1 MAAVDVPL
9 ADWLFTT
16 LLQEVLRARDLALMC
31 RVLGYEV
38 AFETHIG
45 GALLERRARALL
57 PVLRELSIRRREPI
71 DEVYSWLAEGLIAY
85 NDGRWR
91 EAARVFGRCDEMLR
105 TRCPGEPY
113 ERVLIASYH
122 FTSLALSGE
131 LKALLPRLE
140 EAAQDAAARNNA
152 GASLAAL
159 SGEAAVAWIA
169 AGRGDEAERRCRLA
183 ISATASG
190 SMRWPEN
197 SYRSQHYVALVGG
210 LHTAHYRG
218 EPSVA
223 WRSIT
228 GDWPLLKRAFILPL
242 RWSSVQLRH
251 ARARAALAL
260 ADRLRGELAAV
271 SDAHDAPSR
280 DELLRDAER
289 HLRWLRRDRQRMSA
303 PFADLVEAGLSH
315 QRDDRNAA
323 DAALARAVDGFD
335 RLDMALYREAAR
347 LALGQRRGAAEGDA
361 LSTVALQWM
370 ADQGVVDPERL
381 AGALV
386 CGVGLPRR

>member
-9 ADWLFTT
+9 ADWLFTV
-16 LLQEVLRARDLALMC
+16 LLRDVLRARDLELMC

-57 PVLRELSIRRREPI
+57 PVLRDLSIRRREPI

-122 FTSLALSGE
+122 FNSLALSGE
-131 LKALLPRLE
+131 LKALLPHLE
-140 EAAQDAAARNNA
+140 DAAQDAAARNNPNA
-152 GASLAAL
+152 LTAAL
-159 SGEAAVAWIA
+159 SGEAAIAWIA
-169 AGRGDEAERRCRLA
+169 AGRGEEAERRCRLA
-183 ISATASG
+183 IAATASG

-210 LHTAHYRG
+210 LHTAHYRC
-218 EPSVA
+218 EPSAA

-228 GDWPLLKRAFILPL
+228 ADWPLLKRAFILPL

-251 ARARAALAL
+251 ARGRAALAL
-260 ADRLRGELAAV
+260 ADRLRSGPAAGIAG
-271 SDAHDAPSR
+271 DEGPPR
-280 DELLRDAER
+280 NELLRDAER
-289 HLRWLRRDRQRMSA
+289 QLRWLRRDRQRMSA
-303 PFADLVEAGLSH
+303 PFADLVEAGLAH
-315 QRDDRNAA
+315 QRDDRAAA

-335 RLDMALYREAAR
+335 RLDMGLYREAAR
-347 LALGQRRGAAEGDA
+347 LALGRRQAASEGDA
-361 LSTVALQWM
+361 FSDRALQWM
-370 ADQGVVDPERL
+370 ADQEVVDPERL

-386 CGVGLPRR
+386 CGVGLPL